1 MKNILKLV
9 LLALSTLLCACATK
23 IPDEAIMQRY
33 GREVLIDVRTPQE
46 YDEAHVRGAILIPV
60 DELEAEIDEYGI
72 EKDAKIGV
80 YCRRGVRA
88 ERAREILLKKGYTNV
103 RNLGGI
109 KKLQRIAQGED
120 AEDLAPKHRSRE
132 SIF

>member
-1 MKNILKLV
+1 MKNILKLI
-9 LLALSTLLCACATK
+9 LLALPALLCACATK
-23 IPDEAIMQRY
+23 IPNDAIMQRY

-46 YDEAHVRGAILIPV
+46 YKEAHIKGAILIPV

-88 ERAREILLKKGYTNV
+88 ERAREILAKKGYTNV
-103 RNLGGI
+103 KNLGGL
-109 KKLQRIAQGED
+109 KKLQKIAQED
-120 AEDLAPKHRSRE
+120 DSDIAPKQRSRE